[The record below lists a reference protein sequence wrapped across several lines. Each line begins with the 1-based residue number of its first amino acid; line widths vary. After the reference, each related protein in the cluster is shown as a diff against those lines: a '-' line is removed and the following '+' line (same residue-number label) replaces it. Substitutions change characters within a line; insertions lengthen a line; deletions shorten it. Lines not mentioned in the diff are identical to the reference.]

1 VTRTPNGIRVSGIVA
16 AVIGSVMGAGYLVGV
31 MTSAGSASSRHPVV
45 LTSSP
50 VRAPASDQDGGDG
63 TDPLGEL
70 AQAAGHVLEVTGIR
84 PAEPAAPAEAA
95 AISTVIPMAWRNPV
109 TGPNSPPLPDS
120 AGGPFG
126 SWRNTGTPEVA
137 LTFDDGPDPQWTP
150 QVLALLRQYRI
161 KATFCL
167 IGMNVVEFPHM
178 VRAIAAEGHTLC
190 NHSWSHDL
198 GLGKLGYG
206 AILADMQRTNDAIR
220 AAVPNTKVSYFR
232 HPGGMWTEAAASA
245 AKSLG
250 MTSLHWDVD
259 PKDWLKPGA
268 RAISTMVNSSAIP
281 GAIVL
286 LHDGGGDRRGTVEA
300 LRSILP
306 NLTARFPLVALPA
319 GTDPPR
325 RHGLQLPVH
334 LGQQ

>member
-1 VTRTPNGIRVSGIVA
+1 VSRIPRGIRISGVVA
-16 AVIGSVMGAGYLVGV
+16 AVLGTVMAAGYVLGAATTPVPTMPWHPAALASPETKPAPKPDSKPDSSPATGEGLPGEGGPAAEET
-31 MTSAGSASSRHPVV
+31 MPHALSAGSAP
-45 LTSSP
+45 T
-50 VRAPASDQDGGDG
+50 
-63 TDPLGEL
+63 PLAL
-70 AQAAGHVLEVTGIR
+70 L
-84 PAEPAAPAEAA
+84 
-95 AISTVIPMAWRNPV
+95 NPV
-109 TGPNSPPLPDS
+109 TGPNLPPLPED
-120 AGGPFG
+120 ANGPFG
-126 SWRNTGTPEVA
+126 SRRSTGTYEVA

-150 QVLALLRQYRI
+150 QVLRLLRQYQI

-167 IGMNVVEFPHM
+167 LGVNVAEFPGL
-178 VRAIAAEGHTLC
+178 VRQIAEEGHTLC
-190 NHSWSHDL
+190 NHSWEHDL
-198 GLGKLGYG
+198 DLGKRGYDT
-206 AILADMQRTNDAIR
+206 ILADMRRTNEAIR
-220 AAVPNTKVSYFR
+220 AAVPDVKVSYFR
-232 HPGGMWTEAAASA
+232 QPGGTWTEAAVSA

-319 GTDPPR
+319 GIDPPR
-325 RHGLQLPVH
+325 RHGLQPPVH
-334 LGQQ
+334 LGQ